1 MTSMTNVLEP
11 IERAL
16 RRARQREDSR
26 NRDTLYF
33 PAAYERDLHLALA
46 ETAQKTV
53 DRIIICST
61 ESPDVNAFH
70 RTIWRDVAA
79 SGPVSRAVYVLSH
92 TGLIRSALTEL
103 VKLDVEA
110 GISVRIV
117 AVGDLPDS
125 VALATVTETVLVD
138 SSVAA
143 LAPRGESRQSQAAW
157 TVTVSDGHVAESR
170 RLMKEIWQ
178 LAFPADRLPVN
189 LNLDEPLVQS
199 ASIISGVAPV
209 LCSGNHVDSK
219 GCAWYHGT
227 WQFLRLMDLVSTP
240 TWHHEFYQSALAAAE
255 IRGARRI
262 LITGTADYSV
272 LAYSIEAFRSRAKA
286 TAATFTVVD
295 LCGTPLFACQ
305 WYAKREGVN
314 VETVADDIFRFAS
327 RTKQEYDVIITDAF
341 LTRFSALETERVLGA
356 WSGLLA
362 DNGEVITTIRAHAES
377 QLSV

>member
-1 MTSMTNVLEP
+1 VTSMTNVLEP

-61 ESPDVNAFH
+61 ESPDANAFH

-125 VALATVTETVLVD
+125 VALATVTEQFWSIPALPL
-138 SSVAA
+138 SHRAGKAA
-143 LAPRGESRQSQAAW
+143 
-157 TVTVSDGHVAESR
+157 SR
-170 RLMKEIWQ
+170 RRLGQ
-178 LAFPADRLPVN
+178 LRS
-189 LNLDEPLVQS
+189 Q
-199 ASIISGVAPV
+199 
-209 LCSGNHVDSK
+209 
-219 GCAWYHGT
+219 
-227 WQFLRLMDLVSTP
+227 
-240 TWHHEFYQSALAAAE
+240 
-255 IRGARRI
+255 
-262 LITGTADYSV
+262 TGTSPSQGV
-272 LAYSIEAFRSRAKA
+272 L
-286 TAATFTVVD
+286 
-295 LCGTPLFACQ
+295 
-305 WYAKREGVN
+305 
-314 VETVADDIFRFAS
+314 
-327 RTKQEYDVIITDAF
+327 
-341 LTRFSALETERVLGA
+341 
-356 WSGLLA
+356 
-362 DNGEVITTIRAHAES
+362 
-377 QLSV
+377 